1 MNDKYKFDLVSFG
14 MRLQEIREFYGMTQ
28 EVLAHKLEIGVKS
41 VSNWE
46 RGIKIPRIDK
56 IVELAQ
62 IYNMSVG
69 EILEDEAYRIFLKKS
84 KYRKRSIEIVE
95 IKGKIEFFMEF
106 TEDRYYDR
114 YEAWVWD
121 EVMNYKYLCCST
133 EKKYVT
139 YDMFKESMLGDV
151 ESIASDYRN
160 KMMSLLTDNDYDI
173 MVKNELKKKIECE
186 DAGKAKPGS
195 VFVNGRVICFSTE

>member
-28 EVLAHKLEIGVKS
+28 QELADKLDVQPKS

-46 RGIKIPRIDK
+46 RAFKLPGIDN

-84 KYRKRSIEIVE
+84 KFRKRSIEIVE
-95 IKGKIEFFMEF
+95 MKGKIEFFMEF

-121 EVMNYKYLCCST
+121 ELMNYKYLCCST
-133 EKKYVT
+133 GKRYVS
-139 YDMFKESMLGDV
+139 YNMFKESMLGDV